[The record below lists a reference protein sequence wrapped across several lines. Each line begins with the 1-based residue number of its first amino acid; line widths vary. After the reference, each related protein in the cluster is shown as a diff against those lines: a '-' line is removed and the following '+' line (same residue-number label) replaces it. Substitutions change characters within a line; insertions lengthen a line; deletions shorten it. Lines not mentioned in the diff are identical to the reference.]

1 MVVSLVWWFACG
13 GGGDWFAAVAVRVV
27 VLRVVVVRV
36 AVVRMVVG
44 VVGGGEFLVWWLYV
58 RL

>member
-13 GGGDWFAAVAVRVV
+13 CGGDRFGVVA
-27 VLRVVVVRV
+27 
-36 AVVRMVVG
+36 VRMVVG
-44 VVGGGEFLVWWLYV
+44 VMGGGEFLVWWLYV